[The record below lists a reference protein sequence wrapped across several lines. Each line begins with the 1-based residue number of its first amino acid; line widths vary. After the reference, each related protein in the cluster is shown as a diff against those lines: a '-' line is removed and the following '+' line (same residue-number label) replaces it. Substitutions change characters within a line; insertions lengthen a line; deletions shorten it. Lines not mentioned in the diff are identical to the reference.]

1 VKYRTTIMQ
10 SGKTATGIPVPTEV
24 IEALGAGR
32 KPPVHMTVNGY
43 SYRSTV
49 ATVDG
54 ESMVGFSAEHRAASG
69 LNGGDEVEVEVVV
82 DEAPR
87 EIDMPADLGAALE
100 RDPAARR
107 TFDGLS
113 NSLKRYHVDQVNGAK
128 TDETRRRR
136 IDKSVS
142 VLREGKPR

>member
-1 VKYRTTIMQ
+1 VKYRTTIRQ
-10 SGKTATGIPVPTEV
+10 SGKTTTGIPIPAEV

-32 KPPVHMTVNGY
+32 KPPVRMTVNGY
-43 SYRSTV
+43 AYRSTV

-54 ESMVGFSAEHRAASG
+54 QFMVGFSAAHRDASG
-69 LNGGDEVEVEVVV
+69 LNGGDEVDVEIELDTTQREVDVPPDLE
-82 DEAPR
+82 EALGR
-87 EIDMPADLGAALE
+87 E
-100 RDPAARR
+100 PAARQ
-107 TFDGLS
+107 TFDRLS

-128 TDETRRRR
+128 SPETRQRR